1 MFEVK
6 IPVLTDS
13 ALMAKYKKIKPLV
26 RREDSNSLSW
36 IKGYDNVE
44 ALRDLS
50 YPLNPTFV
58 RDVMDD
64 ELHHV
69 KDCDFTC
76 LLTWGSIFFKPSIA
90 EVLSQI
96 NYERVPGIILNPK
109 YNIEMDLVAFEVIEP
124 PLKKIYKDHLTKAL
138 YQMGYCVS
146 RVKLYYSYRN
156 WRGFP
161 EGV

>member
-13 ALMAKYKKIKPLV
+13 TLMAKYKKIKPLV
-26 RREDSNSLSW
+26 RREGSNSLSW
-36 IKGYDNVE
+36 IKGYDNVV
-44 ALRDLS
+44 ALRNLS

-64 ELHHV
+64 ELYHI
-69 KDCDFTC
+69 KDYDFTC
-76 LLTWGSIFFKPSIA
+76 LLTWGSIKFFKPSIA

-96 NYERVPGIILNPK
+96 NSERVSETKLNLDLD
-109 YNIEMDLVAFEVIEP
+109 NIVMNLVAFEVIEP
-124 PLKKIYKDHLTKAL
+124 PLEKDHLTKTL
-138 YQMGYCVS
+138 CQMGYCAS
-146 RVKLYYSYRN
+146 RVKLYYSYKN